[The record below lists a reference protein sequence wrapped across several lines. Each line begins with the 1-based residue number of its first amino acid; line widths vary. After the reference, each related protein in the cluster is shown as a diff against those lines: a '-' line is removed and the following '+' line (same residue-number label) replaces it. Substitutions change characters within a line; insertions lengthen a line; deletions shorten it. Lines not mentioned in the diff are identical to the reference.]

1 LRIPTTVFLA
11 NSKDSIFVTTI
22 FVNTNVK
29 ENYKFPTKFI
39 FLLKNINFE
48 LKIMNLSQ
56 EEWIKKFE
64 SDENALLL
72 DVRTIEEFQEGHI
85 PNAKLIDFLQAEN
98 FFESIKSLDPKKNYY
113 VYCRSGA
120 RSSQACQLMNHAGI
134 ITTYNLLGGFMEW
147 EKASF

>member
-1 LRIPTTVFLA
+1 VFLA

-56 EEWIKKFE
+56 EE
-64 SDENALLL
+64 
-72 DVRTIEEFQEGHI
+72 
-85 PNAKLIDFLQAEN
+85 
-98 FFESIKSLDPKKNYY
+98 
-113 VYCRSGA
+113 
-120 RSSQACQLMNHAGI
+120 
-134 ITTYNLLGGFMEW
+134 
-147 EKASF
+147 